1 MLSQLFTLL
10 SRLLSQKPSQMESL
24 KPSAS
29 SASSP
34 PPSPVSSSKADWIA
48 KATDQI
54 KQDEGLVLEAYQ
66 DHLGFW
72 TIGYGRLIDKRKGGG
87 ISEEEALYLLKN
99 DVNARLP
106 VLANAIPFFN
116 RLDDARKAVLLNMSF
131 QLGISGLLKFKS
143 TLAFIEAG
151 DYENAAANM
160 LKSKWA
166 QQTPNRA
173 KRVANQMRTGKW

>member
-54 KQDEGLVLEAYQ
+54 KQDEGLVLHAYQ

-72 TIGYGRLIDKRKGGG
+72 TLGYGRLIDKRKGGK
-87 ISEEEALYLLKN
+87 ISEDEALYLLKN
-99 DVNARLP
+99 DISERVD
-106 VLANAIPFFN
+106 VLSKQISFWNK
-116 RLDDARKAVLLNMSF
+116 LDDVRKAVLLNMSF
-131 QLGISGLLKFKS
+131 QLGVAGLMKFKT

-166 QQTPNRA
+166 SQTPNRA
-173 KRVANQMRTGKW
+173 KRLAVQMRTGKW